1 LPESGWRNRRG
12 LSLNKHQLFLK
23 LIVLCAALLTVVDL
37 TMAGGADSTDPQ
49 GMVRSAIGKAACM
62 MRL

>member
-1 LPESGWRNRRG
+1 MEKPPRSP
-12 LSLNKHQLFLK
+12 SISASFLK

-37 TMAGGADSTDPQ
+37 TMAGGADSTDPE
-49 GMVRSAIGKAACM
+49 GVVRSAIGKAACV